1 MSEAIISLKDIHKSY
16 GKNEV
21 LKGVTLNIEKG
32 VIYGLIGKN
41 GSGKSTIF
49 KTILGLSDYTSGEL
63 QIGAA
68 GESLDEGR
76 KRIGF
81 LVGNNYF
88 PYMTAAQN
96 LKYYSDL
103 KGIKDQSEIDRVLSL
118 VSLSGVKSKVGG
130 YSLGMRQRLG
140 IANAMLGNPEI
151 IILDEPTNG
160 LDPQGIA
167 DIRNLLQMLNKE
179 YGTTIVVSSHI
190 LGELQNTAHRF
201 AILNDGVIVK
211 VLNED
216 ELSVTDE
223 SVRIRVNDVEKATA
237 VLEENG
243 IEILEKTV
251 ETRSLESFY
260 FSLIGGK
267 ENA

>member
-1 MSEAIISLKDIHKSY
+1 
-16 GKNEV
+16 
-21 LKGVTLNIEKG
+21 
-32 VIYGLIGKN
+32 
-41 GSGKSTIF
+41 
-49 KTILGLSDYTSGEL
+49 
-63 QIGAA
+63 
-68 GESLDEGR
+68 
-76 KRIGF
+76 
-81 LVGNNYF
+81 
-88 PYMTAAQN
+88 
-96 LKYYSDL
+96 
-103 KGIKDQSEIDRVLSL
+103 
-118 VSLSGVKSKVGG
+118 
-130 YSLGMRQRLG
+130 MRQRLG